1 MSSLAFEVCRVAEAF
16 YCSTQTGLIE
26 QLQLMIK
33 TIVNKGLT
41 THGIELTEIDR
52 VLNDIDSALIVIT
65 GFKVARLCL
74 KAMWYENTCTKDRDT
89 EHANR
94 DI

>member
-1 MSSLAFEVCRVAEAF
+1 
-16 YCSTQTGLIE
+16 
-26 QLQLMIK
+26 MIK

-41 THGIELTEIDR
+41 THGIELAEIDR

>member
-1 MSSLAFEVCRVAEAF
+1 
-16 YCSTQTGLIE
+16 
-26 QLQLMIK
+26 MIN

-74 KAMWYENTCTKDRDT
+74 KAMWF
-89 EHANR
+89 
-94 DI
+94 

>member
-1 MSSLAFEVCRVAEAF
+1 
-16 YCSTQTGLIE
+16 
-26 QLQLMIK
+26 MII

-41 THGIELTEIDR
+41 THDIELTEIDR

-89 EHANR
+89 EHASR

>member
-1 MSSLAFEVCRVAEAF
+1 
-16 YCSTQTGLIE
+16 
-26 QLQLMIK
+26 MIK
-33 TIVNKGLT
+33 TIVHKGLT

>member
-1 MSSLAFEVCRVAEAF
+1 
-16 YCSTQTGLIE
+16 
-26 QLQLMIK
+26 MIK

-41 THGIELTEIDR
+41 THGIELPESDR
-52 VLNDIDSALIVIT
+52 VLNDIDSSLIVRT